1 MYFVDNQLQTFLF
14 LWQAGFY
21 AWSDWSNVGFEKNWH
36 FLCIFRQNKK
46 KISIRIWSSL
56 ADKRLCLLNEVNDLA
71 KLFCLLYFS
80 LLFLYNILTNK
91 HLFTHVCLLYRAGNE
106 KVSVF
111 DTFSTL
117 LQQFSKY
124 GLICWEEKLLFRSAH
139 ILWI

>member
-1 MYFVDNQLQTFLF
+1 MTSRFLRLIWQKQCWFWKKLTVSVHFPENIF
-14 LWQAGFY
+14 LLY
-21 AWSDWSNVGFEKNWH
+21 Y
-36 FLCIFRQNKK
+36 LRQSK

-71 KLFCLLYFS
+71 KLFCLLYFY

-91 HLFTHVCLLYRAGNE
+91 HLFTHVCLLYRVGNE
-106 KVSVF
+106 KLSVC

-124 GLICWEEKLLFRSAH
+124 ELICWEEKLLFRSAH